1 MQLRLGEF
9 AVDKL
14 DLIEDTKG
22 NAGENGRL
30 IVTNLR
36 IIWHSLL
43 LPRINLS
50 IGYHTVI
57 TVNSKIIH
65 SLQGK
70 HMQALHVLT
79 SFRSCRYEFIFTN
92 LDPKSTRHYT
102 SVIGIYRCS
111 RDCQVFFFS
120 PSRSPL
126 GACGTRV
133 RHIESKAYI
142 SSKIY
147 REIKLRSGIIND
159 KQLILLPQERVHSTS
174 PDIWNLS
181 LEQGNIGTFIAT
193 NIRLVWFADMNYHF
207 NVSMPYLII
216 ANITIKNSKF
226 GPSLVIASTE
236 SSGSYVLGFRVT
248 PLQKLYALHKEI
260 LMLSEMYE
268 KSPIFG
274 VDYTVEHEASLQELN
289 VEQYSELQD
298 NQVEISNVFGYYFSE
313 GSNQR
318 NPSFSNYLGL
328 AAENPRETS
337 SLQSIWDLVPPS

>member
-1 MQLRLGEF
+1 MWQDREVRFDVSYTHMQLRLGEF

-102 SVIGIYRCS
+102 SVIGIYR
-111 RDCQVFFFS
+111 
-120 PSRSPL
+120 
-126 GACGTRV
+126 
-133 RHIESKAYI
+133 AYI